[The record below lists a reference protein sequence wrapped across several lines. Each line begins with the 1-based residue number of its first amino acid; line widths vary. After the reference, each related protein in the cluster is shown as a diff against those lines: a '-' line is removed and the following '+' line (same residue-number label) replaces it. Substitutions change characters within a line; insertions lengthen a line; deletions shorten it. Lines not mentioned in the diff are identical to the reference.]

1 MKTSDIEIALRANPK
16 TLFWTTEKHGRS
28 GVIQIVETH
37 EKITPKTYK
46 SPEKRTVTF
55 TVDKI
60 VTKQEKIL
68 DVTAGQAHWTY
79 CEPVVTIVKKTGLK
93 PQEISEIYYEQMS
106 LEDACT
112 KRQASATEYHFKA
125 LAERQEYDEMIAEI
139 NSKTKLENYYL
150 NKTPKEVLQVL
161 REALKK

>member
-16 TLFWTTEKHGRS
+16 TLFWTTGKHGKS
-28 GVIQIVETH
+28 GIVQIVETH
-37 EKITPKTYK
+37 EKIIPKTY
-46 SPEKRTVTF
+46 SGAPEKRTVTF

-60 VTKQEKIL
+60 VSKSEKNY
-68 DVTAGQAHWTY
+68 DPETGEVTSL
-79 CEPVVTIVKKTGLK
+79 EPVVTVVRGSGYK
-93 PQEISEIYYEQMS
+93 PQDISEIYYEQMS

-139 NSKTKLENYYL
+139 NSKTQLGGYYL
-150 NKTPKEVLQVL
+150 KKTPKEVLQVL

>member
-16 TLFWTTEKHGRS
+16 TLFWTTEKHGGS

-60 VTKQEKIL
+60 VTKQEKNFDPAIREFI
-68 DVTAGQAHWTY
+68 Y
-79 CEPVVTIVKKTGLK
+79 SEPVVTVVRGTGYK
-93 PQEISEIYYEQMS
+93 PQDIIEIYYEQMH
-106 LEDACT
+106 LEDVCT

-125 LAERQEYDEMIAEI
+125 LAQRQEYDEMIAEI
-139 NSKTKLENYYL
+139 QSRTEL
-150 NKTPKEVLQVL
+150 NRGQLKQTPKEVLQVL